1 VPLAPGTRLGPYEI
15 SAQIGEGGMGEVYRA
30 TDINLSRQVA
40 IKVLPHAVAADA
52 DRLTR
57 FDREARTLASLN
69 HPNIAVIYGVE
80 RSSAGTTA
88 IAMELVEGPTL
99 ADRIEPGPIPVAEA
113 LAIARQIAD
122 ALEAAHEQG
131 IVHRDLKPANI
142 KLARNGIV
150 KVLDFGLAKTMTP
163 TAAPALASAVPTV
176 TSSGRTEVGTVLG
189 TTAYMSP
196 EQAKGLPVDQRGDVW
211 AFACVLYEMLTGRR
225 AFAGTTTAETI
236 AAILE
241 REVDWSHLPASTP
254 ASVRTLLRRALAKDP
269 RRRLHHIADAR
280 LELDEAHA
288 APERATTESRRVP
301 WLWIAISSVALVA
314 VLGMVIGIWIGLG
327 GTPSDSAPGAAEIRL
342 QIPTPPTTDP
352 ASLAISPD
360 ARQLTFVATSG
371 GRPMLWLRALNDVTA
386 RPLPK
391 TEDAT
396 FPFWSP
402 DGRSIGF
409 FADRQLKRLDLEL
422 GTVRSLTRAEGGRG
436 GTWSQDGIIVYQPTG
451 GATALRR
458 VAADGGASTELA
470 VGLGRFPQFLP
481 DGQHFIFSRTYGSAD
496 TETRGLYIG
505 SLTDSTPK
513 LAIELADST
522 PVLTGSNHVLFVR
535 EGTLFAQRLDVATLA
550 VIGNA
555 SPIAAGLNVN
565 PPLWLAPIAA
575 SRSGPILYRTG
586 SAGGVREFVWF
597 DRAGRELSRVG
608 QPLPGLLSP
617 SLSPDGQRLAIHRIV
632 NGNTDIWMLDTTR
645 GVITRFTTGEAA
657 EFHPLWMPDGQ
668 RIVFNSGGRGLAI
681 KSASGAGNE
690 AIYLEI
696 GRAAANDWSPDGRF
710 IAYTLNEPNPS
721 RDVVAMDVGGAR
733 KPIAVADTAF
743 NERDAQFSPDGRWVA
758 YTSDESG
765 NDEVYVQRFPE
776 RSDRVQV
783 SNGGGGMVRWRR
795 DGREVFYVAIDGA
808 LMSVAITLPKGQGR
822 LEAGRPA
829 RLFQA
834 RIGAPVQA
842 NSRQQ
847 YMVSP
852 DGQRFLMNTLAE
864 ENAAPITVIL
874 NWQGRP

>member
-1 VPLAPGTRLGPYEI
+1 
-15 SAQIGEGGMGEVYRA
+15 
-30 TDINLSRQVA
+30 
-40 IKVLPHAVAADA
+40 
-52 DRLTR
+52 
-57 FDREARTLASLN
+57 
-69 HPNIAVIYGVE
+69 
-80 RSSAGTTA
+80 
-88 IAMELVEGPTL
+88 
-99 ADRIEPGPIPVAEA
+99 
-113 LAIARQIAD
+113 
-122 ALEAAHEQG
+122 
-131 IVHRDLKPANI
+131 
-142 KLARNGIV
+142 
-150 KVLDFGLAKTMTP
+150 
-163 TAAPALASAVPTV
+163 
-176 TSSGRTEVGTVLG
+176 
-189 TTAYMSP
+189 
-196 EQAKGLPVDQRGDVW
+196 
-211 AFACVLYEMLTGRR
+211 
-225 AFAGTTTAETI
+225 
-236 AAILE
+236 
-241 REVDWSHLPASTP
+241 
-254 ASVRTLLRRALAKDP
+254 
-269 RRRLHHIADAR
+269 
-280 LELDEAHA
+280 
-288 APERATTESRRVP
+288 
-301 WLWIAISSVALVA
+301 
-314 VLGMVIGIWIGLG
+314 
-327 GTPSDSAPGAAEIRL
+327 
-342 QIPTPPTTDP
+342 
-352 ASLAISPD
+352 
-360 ARQLTFVATSG
+360 
-371 GRPMLWLRALNDVTA
+371 
-386 RPLPK
+386 
-391 TEDAT
+391 
-396 FPFWSP
+396 
-402 DGRSIGF
+402 
-409 FADRQLKRLDLEL
+409 
-422 GTVRSLTRAEGGRG
+422 
-436 GTWSQDGIIVYQPTG
+436 
-451 GATALRR
+451 
-458 VAADGGASTELA
+458 
-470 VGLGRFPQFLP
+470 
-481 DGQHFIFSRTYGSAD
+481 
-496 TETRGLYIG
+496 
-505 SLTDSTPK
+505 
-513 LAIELADST
+513 
-522 PVLTGSNHVLFVR
+522 
-535 EGTLFAQRLDVATLA
+535 
-550 VIGNA
+550 
-555 SPIAAGLNVN
+555 
-565 PPLWLAPIAA
+565 
-575 SRSGPILYRTG
+575 
-586 SAGGVREFVWF
+586 VREFVWF

-721 RDVVAMDVGGAR
+721 RDVVAMEVGGAR